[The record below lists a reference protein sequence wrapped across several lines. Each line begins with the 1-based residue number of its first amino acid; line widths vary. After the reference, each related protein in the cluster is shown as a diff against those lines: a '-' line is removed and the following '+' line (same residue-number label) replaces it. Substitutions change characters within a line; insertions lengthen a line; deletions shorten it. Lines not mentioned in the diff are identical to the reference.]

1 MQNVSGKIISGKLEN
16 PYPERSAPMQ
26 RIILAPAACQ
36 TRQQTSVF
44 TFWAI
49 FHLPLVEML
58 NPAIAVNVC
67 KRVALRLLIL
77 RINGPPSTSNRIEH
91 LTLEFK

>member
-44 TFWAI
+44 HFLGYI
-49 FHLPLVEML
+49 S
-58 NPAIAVNVC
+58 
-67 KRVALRLLIL
+67 
-77 RINGPPSTSNRIEH
+77 PSTCRNAQPCYSGKRLQNSCFEV
-91 LTLEFK
+91 TAT